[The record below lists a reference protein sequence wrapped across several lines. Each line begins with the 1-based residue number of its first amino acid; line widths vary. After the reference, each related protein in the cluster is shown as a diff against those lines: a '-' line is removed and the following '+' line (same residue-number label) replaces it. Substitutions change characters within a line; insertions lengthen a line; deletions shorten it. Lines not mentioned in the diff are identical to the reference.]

1 MSCEVGA
8 FSATH
13 LETTSLQRN
22 PAPPPAGGQDHT
34 PHHGPREYHAR
45 KKLEP
50 RVVQKKNLL
59 LRLIWVPISCSCGR
73 QKENRLI
80 KPIPPL
86 GLSVSLVAL
95 KRHSLPK
102 PVALRCPCPRRT
114 SRPCRASARWRLA
127 REHAPVGSSARAAE
141 HSSDPQL
148 FLCCHQH
155 KCRGGRPP
163 PLPRLFV
170 ALLYEGT

>member
-1 MSCEVGA
+1 MRSERSAQPTSRPLA
-8 FSATH
+8 FSATQ
-13 LETTSLQRN
+13 LPRLLAVRTIPPTT
-22 PAPPPAGGQDHT
+22 G
-34 PHHGPREYHAR
+34 RESTM
-45 KKLEP
+45 
-50 RVVQKKNLL
+50 QKKNLL